1 MVVYKNK
8 HKKYTTFQTKQM
20 NYHYPP
26 NLKRERVPPE
36 VFEFFDRMHN
46 PEISDG
52 ELFKS
57 KLNFEIGGCPCV
69 IGFGGIHGALN
80 NYMEESQEVDDC

>member
-1 MVVYKNK
+1 
-8 HKKYTTFQTKQM
+8 
-20 NYHYPP
+20 
-26 NLKRERVPPE
+26 
-36 VFEFFDRMHN
+36 MHN